1 MYRLF
6 QFQAHFSPV
15 LHQTSCPPFQSFM
28 ISRSCSSFSSSIDTL
43 LTVFLSNICQ
53 YISLSP
59 CSLYTSY
66 VVLFSESSPAFI
78 LACSLKCPPCLPP
91 SYPVTNSSLSLSIY
105 LSIYL
110 YLSISIYLS
119 LSLSISIYRYLAI
132 SISFSISLY
141 LCLCLYPSLYI
152 HARAHTRTHAH
163 THTRTHTPPL
173 PYPSLHF
180 HPPLARLSCS
190 LSLFLVSLAC
200 FSHSHPTVPKTAPL
214 ASGAVNAIAAGG
226 YHNCILLTNG
236 SLLCW
241 GNNGYGQLGTG
252 DTTNRIYPTAVFG
265 LGPGEKTSKRSDS
278 GLFTVVVIKA
288 TTNTRLYLKFYHR
301 PLQGKKRIGFVC
313 MYALLY
319 SKQCKLEINAC
330 S

>member
-1 MYRLF
+1 ML
-6 QFQAHFSPV
+6 
-15 LHQTSCPPFQSFM
+15 
-28 ISRSCSSFSSSIDTL
+28 SSFPSPLRPSSWL
-43 LTVFLSNICQ
+43 ARSNA
-53 YISLSP
+53 L
-59 CSLYTSY
+59 
-66 VVLFSESSPAFI
+66 
-78 LACSLKCPPCLPP
+78 LACLRVIPSLIA
-91 SYPVTNSSLSLSIY
+91 LSLY
-105 LSIYL
+105 LSI

-119 LSLSISIYRYLAI
+119 LSIYLYLYLSLSIAISLYRSRSLSLSISVSV
-132 SISFSISLY
+132 SIPLSTY
-141 LCLCLYPSLYI
+141 T
-152 HARAHTRTHAH
+152 RAHTHARTH
-163 THTRTHTPPL
+163 TRTRTHTPPL